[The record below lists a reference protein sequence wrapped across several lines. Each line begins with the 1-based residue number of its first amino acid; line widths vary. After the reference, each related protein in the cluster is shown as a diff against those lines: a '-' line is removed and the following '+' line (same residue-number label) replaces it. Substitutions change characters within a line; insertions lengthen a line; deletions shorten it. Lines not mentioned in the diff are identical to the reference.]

1 MTLTRLESEARPG
14 GELVGSQNDLHAVAC
29 AVSTE
34 GEDTAAIVIAN
45 LHAGRQRVVD
55 AKAKALAN
63 GEPWLE

>member
-34 GEDTAAIVIAN
+34 GEDTAAILRLPNGKVPPNIAESGF
-45 LHAGRQRVVD
+45 ATS
-55 AKAKALAN
+55 
-63 GEPWLE
+63 